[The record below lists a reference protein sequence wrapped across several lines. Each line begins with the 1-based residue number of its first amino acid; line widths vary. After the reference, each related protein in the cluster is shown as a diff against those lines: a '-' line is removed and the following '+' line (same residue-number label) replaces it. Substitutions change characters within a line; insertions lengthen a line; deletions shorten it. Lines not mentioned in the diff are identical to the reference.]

1 MIHPSDTPPNGDF
14 ASYVERLTGANAA
27 AGAREDL
34 LKHQAP
40 KDASSS
46 SQPPSQPP
54 SRFSASSGTP
64 SVKEMAAPLTG
75 ISILTHIK
83 WVVGL
88 WIATQAL
95 ARLVPGAGF
104 LFLPALLGYAAWV
117 IFKVNRNSSGA
128 LLQRLRELAR
138 EAAEEAQKNQK
149 TRKK

>member
-1 MIHPSDTPPNGDF
+1 MIHPSDTPPDGDF

-34 LKHQAP
+34 FKPQAS
-40 KDASSS
+40 KDVASSI
-46 SQPPSQPP
+46 QPP
-54 SRFSASSGTP
+54 SRFAASSGTP
-64 SVKEMAAPLTG
+64 SVKAVAAPLAG
-75 ISILTHIK
+75 ISLLTHIK

-104 LFLPALLGYAAWV
+104 LFLPALLAYAAWA

-128 LLQRLRELAR
+128 LVQRLRELAR
-138 EAAEEAQKNQK
+138 EAAEEVQKNQQA
-149 TRKK
+149 KKK

>member
-1 MIHPSDTPPNGDF
+1 MIHPSDTPPDGDF

-46 SQPPSQPP
+46 SPSQPP
-54 SRFSASSGTP
+54 SRFSAGSGTP
-64 SVKEMAAPLTG
+64 SVKEAAPLAG

-128 LLQRLRELAR
+128 LVQRLRELAR
-138 EAAEEAQKNQK
+138 EAAEEAQKNQQS
-149 TRKK
+149 RKK